1 MNSRYN
7 AISKRFMAFI
17 SVAYY
22 VVFIIFT
29 SVIIGFDEKFNVD
42 SKGSAM
48 YWMKDVDDGKKIC
61 DMNIPGTHDSG
72 ARYTQGIV
80 TGVVASCQNSSIYS
94 QLNSGIRYLDLRVD
108 SNGTICHGILKC
120 YKSMVTNKENEL
132 KLSDVLDYVEKF
144 LENNSSEFV
153 ILQIKREG
161 KNSDKNEFNNK
172 IGNLLKSKSKY
183 YYRKKSGVDLSTLTV
198 SDVRGK
204 FLVFARDC
212 GDIDGGAFVYSN
224 WGDNESCTLAK
235 IDGHDC
241 FLQDEYKAKTKN
253 EKIECIKN
261 FYSKIWEK
269 DLSGKFVVNFTSCVG
284 YYILWA
290 VAMQINPSFKK
301 FLEKNNLNK
310 KFGIVLMDFP
320 NGNLIESIY
329 KTNF

>member
-22 VVFIIFT
+22 VIFIIFT

-42 SKGSAM
+42 SKGPAM
-48 YWMKDVDDGKKIC
+48 YWMKNVKDSKKIC

-120 YKSMVTNKENEL
+120 YKSIITNKENEL
-132 KLSDVLDYVEKF
+132 KLSDVLDYVNKF
-144 LENNSSEFV
+144 LENNPSEFV

-161 KNSDKNEFNNK
+161 KNSDKNDFKNN
-172 IGNLLKSKSKY
+172 IGSLLESKSK
-183 YYRKKSGVDLSTLTV
+183 YYRKKSGMNLSELTV
-198 SDVRGK
+198 ADVRGK

-224 WGDNESCTLAK
+224 WGDNASYKLAK
-235 IDGHDC
+235 IDGNDC

-261 FYSKIWEK
+261 FYNKIWEK

-290 VAMQINPSFKK
+290 VAIQINPSFKE
-301 FLEKNNLNK
+301 FFEKNGSNK

>member
-1 MNSRYN
+1 
-7 AISKRFMAFI
+7 
-17 SVAYY
+17 
-22 VVFIIFT
+22 
-29 SVIIGFDEKFNVD
+29 
-42 SKGSAM
+42 
-48 YWMKDVDDGKKIC
+48 MKDVDDGKKIC

-120 YKSMVTNKENEL
+120 YKSIVTNKENEL

-144 LENNSSEFV
+144 LENNPSEFV
-153 ILQIKREG
+153 ILQIKRER
-161 KNSDKNEFNNK
+161 KNSDKNDFKNN
-172 IGNLLKSKSKY
+172 IGRLLKNKSKY
-183 YYRKKSGVDLSTLTV
+183 YYRKKSGADLSTLTV

-261 FYSKIWEK
+261 FYNKIWEK
-269 DLSGKFVVNFTSCVG
+269 DLTGKFVVNFTSCVG